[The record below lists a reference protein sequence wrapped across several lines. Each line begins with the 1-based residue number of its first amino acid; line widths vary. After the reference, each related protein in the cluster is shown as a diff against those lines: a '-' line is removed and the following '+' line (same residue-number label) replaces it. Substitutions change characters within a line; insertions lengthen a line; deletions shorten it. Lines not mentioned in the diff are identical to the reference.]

1 MQRILMRKM
10 CTTVIRHA
18 TIPEGLLPGLPSTA
32 GWVNFEAEKVNTRIE
47 ALEQSRK
54 VATEVNSLGKDLN
67 LAMDKA

>member
-1 MQRILMRKM
+1 MRKM

-32 GWVNFEAEKVNTRIE
+32 GWVKGFEAEKVNTRIK

-54 VATEVNSLGKDLN
+54 VATEVNSLGKDLK